1 MADNGTTDISGQP
14 SFSTEAM
21 AEYER
26 ILARYP
32 VPRAALMPVLWLA
45 QREFGWIS
53 PEVEAYIASLME
65 LPRAWVEG
73 VVSFY
78 TMYYTRPMG
87 RHHIQIC
94 TNLSCRL
101 RGADAIVSAARRR
114 LGIEPG
120 ETTTDMGFSLDTVEC
135 LASCGTAPMLQLG
148 DRYVENLNVTAVL
161 ELIDEL
167 EKEGH

>member
-53 PEVEAYIASLME
+53 SEVEAYVASLME

-101 RGADAIVSAARRR
+101 RGADAIVSAVRRR